1 MRNILTLLT
10 LLTFLF
16 TNAQD
21 TIKYKLSYDNSLTG
35 TYSKN
40 TTTTT
45 ILSYVGSNSININK
59 IGISSNTSYLIG
71 LNPKI
76 SQNEFNH
83 KINIGLNRKKSFFFI
98 THQYNYSFLRKI
110 SNENLIGLG
119 GGIFKEF
126 SESKISLSYGII
138 YEETNYFSSTNEYTL
153 RHSIRGKILYDL
165 KTLIFSTEYYYQP
178 SMIESNIVINGNTK
192 ISLKI
197 NKYINLT
204 IQDVVNYSSESSVPM
219 IHNLTLG
226 LNYTYKNTKTSLK
239 H

>member
-45 ILSYVGSNSININK
+45 ILSYVGNNSVNINK
-59 IGISSNTSYLIG
+59 IGISSNVSYLIG

-83 KINIGLNRKKSFFFI
+83 KINIGLNRRKSFFFI
-98 THQYNYSFLRKI
+98 GHQYNYSFLRKI
-110 SNENLIGLG
+110 SNDNLIGLG
-119 GGIFKEF
+119 GGIYKEF
-126 SESKISLSYGII
+126 SESKISLSYGVI
-138 YEETNYFSSTNEYTL
+138 YEKTNYFSSTTEYNL

-165 KTLIFSTEYYYQP
+165 KTFIFSTEYYYQP
-178 SMIESNIVINGNTK
+178 RDRKS
-192 ISLKI
+192 
-197 NKYINLT
+197 
-204 IQDVVNYSSESSVPM
+204 VV
-219 IHNLTLG
+219 
-226 LNYTYKNTKTSLK
+226 
-239 H
+239 